1 MRLKRPEGMNIIP
14 FIDIMLVLLTIV
26 LTVSTFISQQVIKLE
41 LPKAEQSTPLKS
53 NVLHEILISDEGAL
67 LYQEQSVT
75 LDALKSSLQTLSLE
89 DNIVLRADTKS
100 PFGVFIS
107 VVDMLKLLKFPN
119 VEILVQKD

>member
-26 LTVSTFISQQVIKLE
+26 LTVSTFITQRVIKLE

-53 NVLHEILISDEGAL
+53 RVSHEILISQEGAL
-67 LYQEQSVT
+67 LYEEQSMT
-75 LDALKSSLQTLSLE
+75 LDALKSTLQTLSLE
-89 DNIVLRADTKS
+89 ENIILRADTKS

-107 VVDMLKLLKFPN
+107 VVDMLKIFKFPH
-119 VEILVQKD
+119 VEILVQKN

>member
-26 LTVSTFISQQVIKLE
+26 LTVSTFISQQVVKLE
-41 LPKAEQSTPLKS
+41 LPKAQQSTPLKS
-53 NVLHEILISDEGAL
+53 NVSHEILISDEGAL

-75 LDALKSSLQTLSLE
+75 LDALKSSLQALSLE

-107 VVDMLKLLKFPN
+107 VVDMLKLLKFPH

>member
-26 LTVSTFISQQVIKLE
+26 LTVSTFIAQQVIKLE
-41 LPKAEQSTPLKS
+41 LPKAEQSSSLTNHAS
-53 NVLHEILISDEGAL
+53 HEILISDEGAL
-67 LYQEQSVT
+67 VYQEQSVT
-75 LDALKSSLQTLSLE
+75 LEALKSSLERLSLE
-89 DNIVLRADTKS
+89 DNIVVKADTKS

-107 VVDMLKLLKFPN
+107 VVDMLKMLKFPH

>member
-26 LTVSTFISQQVIKLE
+26 LTVSTFIAQQVIKLE

-53 NVLHEILISDEGAL
+53 HVSHEILISQEGAL
-67 LYQEQSVT
+67 LYQEKSVT

-107 VVDMLKLLKFPN
+107 VVDMLKVLKFPH
-119 VEILVQKD
+119 VEILVKKD

>member
-26 LTVSTFISQQVIKLE
+26 LTVSTFIAQQVIKLE
-41 LPKAEQSTPLKS
+41 LPKAEQSSSLTNHTS
-53 NVLHEILISDEGAL
+53 HEILISDEGVL
-67 LYQEQSVT
+67 VYQEQSVT
-75 LDALKSSLQTLSLE
+75 LETLKSSLERLSLE
-89 DNIVLRADTKS
+89 DNIVVKADTKS

-107 VVDMLKLLKFPN
+107 VVDMLKMLKFPH

>member
-26 LTVSTFISQQVIKLE
+26 LTVSTFIAQQVIKLE
-41 LPKAEQSTPLKS
+41 LPKAEQSSSLTNHIS
-53 NVLHEILISDEGAL
+53 HEILISDEGVL

-75 LDALKSSLQTLSLE
+75 LEALKSSLQMLSLE
-89 DNIVLRADTKS
+89 DNIVVRADTKS

-107 VVDMLKLLKFPN
+107 VVDMLKMLKFPH

>member
-26 LTVSTFISQQVIKLE
+26 LTVSTFIAQQVIKLE
-41 LPKAEQSTPLKS
+41 LPKAEQSSSLTNHTS
-53 NVLHEILISDEGAL
+53 HEILISDEGVL
-67 LYQEQSVT
+67 VYQGKSVT
-75 LDALKSSLQTLSLE
+75 LETLKSSLERLSLE
-89 DNIVLRADTKS
+89 DNIVVRADTKS

-107 VVDMLKLLKFPN
+107 VVDMLKMLKFPH